1 MSFPSSAFPSTLW
14 WLAAIAVAAIA
25 AMVFAVRS
33 RKTSIAGMKPNIRLM
48 SQRLDGRKTPYGN
61 YTSILKAQTVQHYLA
76 NGAPPL
82 PWLLGQSDRESMDAL
97 SRYFAR
103 AIPAP
108 DKDGKVFV
116 MDTLGHGGPQLELFV
131 PVLSS
136 KSPIAVLARSWDVT
150 SQTLD
155 PTLFF
160 FGVVNPALLAI
171 VAKLG
176 FDTHD
181 ESTDKTMM
189 IFRNRK
195 QASRRRAS

>member
-1 MSFPSSAFPSTLW
+1 MSFPTSSFPMVWGFGSIA
-14 WLAAIAVAAIA
+14 LAGVIAIA
-25 AMVFAVRS
+25 FAVRS
-33 RKTSIAGMKPNIRLM
+33 RRSTLSSMKPNIRLM
-48 SQRLDGRKTPYGN
+48 SQRIDGRKTPFGN
-61 YTSILKAQTVQHYLA
+61 YTSILKAQTVQHYLS

-97 SRYFAR
+97 AKYFAR

-108 DKDGKVFV
+108 DRDGKVFV

-136 KSPIAVLARSWDVT
+136 RSPIAVLARSWDVG

-160 FGVVNPALLAI
+160 FGVVNPAVLAI

-176 FDTHD
+176 FETQN

-189 IFRNRK
+189 VFRNRK
-195 QASRRRAS
+195 QTSRRRAG

>member
-1 MSFPSSAFPSTLW
+1 MSFPTLSFPVIW
-14 WLAAIAVAAIA
+14 GFGAIGLAGIVAIA
-25 AMVFAVRS
+25 FAVRS
-33 RKTSIAGMKPNIRLM
+33 RRSAISNMKPNIRLM
-48 SQRLDGRKTPYGN
+48 SQRIDGRKTPFGN

-82 PWLLGQSDRESMDAL
+82 PWLLGQSDRESMEAL
-97 SRYFAR
+97 ARYFAR

-108 DKDGKVFV
+108 DRDGKVFV

-160 FGVVNPALLAI
+160 FGVVNPAVLAI

-176 FDTHD
+176 FETHD

-189 IFRNRK
+189 VFRNRK
-195 QASRRRAS
+195 QTSRRRAS

>member
-1 MSFPSSAFPSTLW
+1 MQFPIIW
-14 WLAAIAVAAIA
+14 WLGGIAVAASIA
-25 AMVFAVRS
+25 IALAVRS
-33 RKTSIAGMKPNIRLM
+33 RRARISGMRPNIRLM
-48 SQRLDGRKTPYGN
+48 SQRIDGRKTPFGN

-82 PWLLGQSDRESMDAL
+82 PWLLGQSDRDSMEAL

-103 AIPAP
+103 AIPTP
-108 DKDGKVFV
+108 DKDSRVFV

-155 PTLFF
+155 PTIFF
-160 FGVVNPALLAI
+160 FGVVNPAVLAI

-176 FDTHD
+176 FETHD

-189 IFRNRK
+189 VFRNRK
-195 QASRRRAS
+195 QASRRRAG